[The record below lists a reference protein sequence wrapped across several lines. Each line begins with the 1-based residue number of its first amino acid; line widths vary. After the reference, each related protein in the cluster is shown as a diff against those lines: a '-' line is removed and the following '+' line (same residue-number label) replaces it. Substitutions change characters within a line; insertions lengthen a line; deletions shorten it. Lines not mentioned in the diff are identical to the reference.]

1 MFETAQPLRDEFAR
15 LEGEMADPATHGDPA
30 RARKVGRRYA
40 ELAPI
45 IKALAE
51 YDCLVD
57 DIQAARELGADDPS
71 FREELPAMEER
82 LADVTERLNRLL
94 APRDP
99 NDSNDAIV
107 EIKSGEGGEE
117 SALFAGDLLEM
128 YTRYADSMG
137 WKIEMIDAQETDL
150 GGYKSVTFAVKAGSV
165 SDPDKMPYAI
175 LKFEGGVHRVQR
187 VPVTETQGRIH
198 TSAAGVLVMPD
209 VEPDDVDIDEKDLRI
224 DVYRAS
230 GKGGQGVNTT
240 DSAVRIT
247 HLPTGVVVTCQTER
261 SQLQNKESALR
272 VLRARLVAHAQEEQ
286 AVQAEAARKSQI
298 RTVDRS
304 ERIRTYNF
312 PENRIA
318 DHRIGFKAYNLDAVL
333 AGDMHAVV
341 AALQEA
347 DLAER
352 LANVG
357 S

>member
-1 MFETAQPLRDEFAR
+1 MFESAEPLR
-15 LEGEMADPATHGDPA
+15 LEYHELEAQLADADVHADPS
-30 RARKVGRRYA
+30 RARKIGRRYS
-40 ELAPI
+40 ELTPI
-45 IKALAE
+45 VAALDE
-51 YDCLVD
+51 YDQLVD
-57 DIQAARELGADDPS
+57 DIAAAKELGEHDES
-71 FREELPAMEER
+71 FAAEVTLMEER
-82 LADVTERLNRLL
+82 QAQVVERLTRLL

-99 NDSNDAIV
+99 NDSSDAIL

-117 SALFAGDLLEM
+117 SALFASDLLTM
-128 YTRYADSMG
+128 YTRFAESRG
-137 WKIEMIDAQETDL
+137 WKVELIDAQDTDL
-150 GGYKSVTFAVKAGSV
+150 GGYKSVTVAVKAPGNA
-165 SDPDKMPYAI
+165 DPDNMPYGV

-209 VEPDDVDIDEKDLRI
+209 VAADDVEIDEKDLRI
-224 DVYRAS
+224 DVYRSS

-261 SQLQNKESALR
+261 SQLQNKESAMR
-272 VLRARLVAHAQEEQ
+272 VLRARLVAHAEEQ
-286 AVQAEAARKSQI
+286 AAADASAARRSQV

-312 PENRIA
+312 PENRIT
-318 DHRIGFKAYNLDAVL
+318 DHRIGFKAHNLDAVL
-333 AGDMHAVV
+333 GGAMDDVI

-352 LANVG
+352 LAHVG
-357 S
+357 Q